1 MQKNTNEHLNN
12 HLAPHSQCKHCQF
25 EMKTMQDKSFWGKV
39 CSICGKL
46 FDTEN
51 SRHLHAKRHDL
62 VEQECDICE
71 QKFATKFNLHR
82 HLLEQHNSLL
92 ENMPDT
98 ENMTE
103 ESENKFIC
111 EVCKKSF
118 NYLCNLKNSRFF
130 PIITIRTIYIA

>member
-1 MQKNTNEHLNN
+1 
-12 HLAPHSQCKHCQF
+12 
-25 EMKTMQDKSFWGKV
+25 MKTMQDKSFWGKV

-51 SRHLHAKRHDL
+51 SRNLHAKRHDL

-71 QKFATKFNLHR
+71 QKFGTKFNLHR

-103 ESENKFIC
+103 ESEN
-111 EVCKKSF
+111 VVASTGML
-118 NYLCNLKNSRFF
+118 N
-130 PIITIRTIYIA
+130 